1 MWLCFSV
8 FPRPFLCFRKKRKRV
23 VISIITY
30 NQLSE
35 LQKDIMNREYDVYFS
50 ELLEEKN

>member
-1 MWLCFSV
+1 MWWCLK
-8 FPRPFLCFRKKRKRV
+8 KKRKRV

-35 LQKDIMNREYDVYFS
+35 MQKEIMNREYDVYFS
-50 ELLEEKN
+50 ELLEQK